1 MQRGI
6 VVLTKAE
13 LQAIVNEIDLSH
25 YEGTPFRAKVEAG
38 LLTKDM
44 TSNISLEVSEEEVE
58 IMLDAIVI
66 PTSGEDPIVTSARSK
81 LQQRM
86 ASFR

>member
-13 LQAIVNEIDLSH
+13 LQAIINEIDLSR

-38 LLTKDM
+38 LLTQDSV
-44 TSNISLEVSEEEVE
+44 SNISLEVSEEEVE

-66 PTSGEDPIVTSARSK
+66 PTPGEDPTVTSARSK
-81 LQQRM
+81 LQQRI